1 MLHYNDMKEKIL
13 VLDDEPLI
21 LKTIERA
28 LVKTG
33 YAVRIAGEAD
43 EFMRLLE
50 EESADL
56 LLMDINL
63 EGGRSDAL
71 TGRISKMAP
80 KAKVIFMSGLIPV
93 RDDILFLEKPFTIED
108 LRKLIRDVLDGVVTP
123 GRPGD

>member
-13 VLDDEPLI
+13 VLDDELLI
-21 LKTIERA
+21 LKTIQRA

-33 YAVRIAGEAD
+33 YAVRITSEAE
-43 EFMRLLE
+43 EFMRLLG

-93 RDDILFLEKPFTIED
+93 RGDIHFLEKPFTIEE
-108 LRKLIRDVLDGVVTP
+108 LRKLLRDVLDDIATP
-123 GRPGD
+123 GKSGY

>member
-21 LKTIERA
+21 LKTIQRA
-28 LVKTG
+28 LAKTG
-33 YAVRIAGEAD
+33 YAVRIACEAE
-43 EFMRLLE
+43 EFMLLLDE
-50 EESADL
+50 EPADL

-71 TGRISKMAP
+71 IGRISTIAP
-80 KAKVIFMSGLIPV
+80 KAIVIFMSGLIPV
-93 RDDILFLEKPFTIED
+93 RDDIYFLEKPFTIED
-108 LRKLIRDVLDGVVTP
+108 LRTLIRDVLDGIATP